1 MISPRKPIYEE
12 LESRCLAVGLQD
24 SVELW
29 WKINLL
35 RTLSVDGTPRISLTN
50 SSLTRQALSP
60 LAWNQ
65 DLYDSAQAH
74 ASEMSQHNYFS
85 HQSSVDGRWPNQMV
99 RDQGYPLPQ
108 SLPVDRNDVETI
120 VGGSRFEEVDEVLKE
135 IVSNSIARKQIFP
148 TDGSTTLATE
158 MGIGNASNLETT
170 FDHFWAMQVAGRH
183 QGERFLT
190 GIVYADNN
198 GNKNFDAGEGRSG
211 VRVSSGELST
221 TTDAAGAYSLPV
233 AGGRH
238 NVRFQ
243 DSQEQIL
250 QEVMLSVSDRS
261 VAIDLRTNDSKVE
274 VNFRQRSW
282 WTNADNHVDVNRDR
296 FVTPIDALV
305 VINHLNRTGP
315 QSFGSASMTQA
326 YAANAVDT
334 NGDTNLTATD
344 ALVVINYL
352 NRG

>member
-1 MISPRKPIYEE
+1 MISARKLNHEI
-12 LESRCLAVGLQD
+12 LESRCLAAGIHD

-35 RTLSVDGTPRISLTN
+35 RTLSVDGMSRIALTN
-50 SSLTRQALSP
+50 SSITRQALSP
-60 LAWNQ
+60 LAWNL
-65 DLYDSAQAH
+65 DLYDAAQEH

-85 HQSSVDGRWPNQMV
+85 HQSAIDGRWPNKMV

-108 SLPVDRNDVETI
+108 SLPADRNDVETI
-120 VGGSRFEEVDEVLKE
+120 VGGSRFANVDEVLLE
-135 IVSNSIARKQIFP
+135 IVNNSIARKQMFP
-148 TDGSTTLATE
+148 TDGNATLATE

-170 FDHFWAMQVAGRH
+170 FDHFWVMQVAGRH

-190 GIVYADNN
+190 GVVYADNN
-198 GNKNFDAGEGRSG
+198 GNKNFDSGEGLSG
-211 VRVSSGELST
+211 IRVSSGELST
-221 TTDAAGAYSLPV
+221 MTDASGVYSLAV

-238 NVRFQ
+238 NLRFQ
-243 DSQEQIL
+243 DSEQQTL
-250 QEVMLSVSDRS
+250 QEVMVSVSDRS
-261 VAIDLRTNDSKVE
+261 VAIDLRTNDSKAE
-274 VNFRQRSW
+274 INFRQRSW
-282 WTNADNHVDVNRDR
+282 WTNANNHVDVNRDR

-315 QSFGSASMTQA
+315 QSFGAATMNQA
-326 YAANAVDT
+326 FAANAVDT